1 MRALE
6 ILLGRGEKLE
16 VFGGGGDTKGGGDS
30 YLSGQGQSVVFLRIQ
45 HDPESRHCG
54 NRLLLLVRIS

>member
-6 ILLGRGEKLE
+6 ILLLGRGEKLE
-16 VFGGGGDTKGGGDS
+16 VFGGGGDTKGGDDS
-30 YLSGQGQSVVFLRIQ
+30 DLSGQEQSVVSLSIQ

-54 NRLLLLVRIS
+54 N

>member
-6 ILLGRGEKLE
+6 ILLLGRGEKLE
-16 VFGGGGDTKGGGDS
+16 VFGGGGDTKGGDDS
-30 YLSGQGQSVVFLRIQ
+30 YLSGQGQSVVFLSIQ

-54 NRLLLLVRIS
+54 N